1 LKTLSRFGVRPD
13 KEAALSARMKAV
25 GLREEDL
32 VEKFVRSSG
41 SGGQHLNKTA
51 TCVYLQHIP
60 TGMAVKVQ
68 IQRSQ
73 GLNRFWARRLLVE
86 KFEIQVLKRKTPECL
101 RIEKRRKQK
110 HKRRKR
116 AKRKYGHPSGVE
128 PTTF

>member
-1 LKTLSRFGVRPD
+1 MKTLPRFGVRPD
-13 KEAALSARMKAV
+13 KETALSARMKAA

-51 TCVYLQHIP
+51 TCVYLRHVP
-60 TGMAVKVQ
+60 TGIEVKVQ
-68 IQRSQ
+68 THRFQ
-73 GLNRFWARRLLVE
+73 GLNRFLARRLLVE
-86 KFEIQVLKRKTPECL
+86 KFEVQVLKRTTPECL

-116 AKRKYGHPSGVE
+116 AKQKYGHPSGVE